1 MDLGDRVVR
10 FSAVGDLTFGDHP
23 LCVGFGAHSRFRRE
37 EPLFPFRRSLEVL
50 QRSELLFGN
59 LECTHSTIGLRR
71 WNYHS
76 VQMRGEPRLIEGLH
90 AAGFKVLNVANN
102 HSVQHGVDAF
112 ADTVSMLERRGIQCC
127 GVATDPSARHARP
140 VVVITNGLRVGF
152 LGYSLRPRQYFEH
165 VPPYAEGEPDAMV
178 RDVEGLRRQVD
189 AVVVS
194 VHWGD
199 EFIQEPSPSEI
210 RLARRLADAG
220 ATLVIGHHPHALRGM
235 ERHGTTQ
242 IVYSLGNFVCDMAWD
257 DSLRTSVIFECLLTA
272 EGARDVRLVPVYIND
287 DHQPEVLSGTA
298 STAVLDH
305 VEQLSRRL
313 AKATP
318 SSEPVTERDYATAAE
333 LTLRDIRAKSQRFFV
348 SRLSKYPPPLLVQQ
362 LLTYFSNRLR
372 ERFVGG

>member
-37 EPLFPFRRSLEVL
+37 EPLFPFHRSLEVL

-140 VVVITNGLRVGF
+140 VVLTHNGLRVGF

-165 VPPYAEGEPDAMV
+165 LPPYAEGEPDAMV

-210 RLARRLADAG
+210 RLAHRLADAG
-220 ATLVIGHHPHALRGM
+220 ATLVIGHHPHALRGV

-257 DSLRTSVIFECLLTA
+257 DSLRTSMIFECLLTT

-287 DHQPEVLSGTA
+287 DHQPEVLSETA
-298 STAVLDH
+298 GAAVLDH
-305 VEQLSRRL
+305 VERLSRRL
-313 AKATP
+313 AEAVQ
-318 SSEPVTERDYATAAE
+318 SAEPVTEQGYAMAAE
-333 LTLRDIRAKSQRFFV
+333 LSLREIRAKSQRFFV
-348 SRLSKYPPPLLVQQ
+348 SHLSKYPPPLLIQQ
-362 LLTYFSNRLR
+362 LLKYFTNRLR
-372 ERFVGG
+372 ERFAGG

>member
-1 MDLGDRVVR
+1 MDLGNRVVR
-10 FSAVGDLTFGDHP
+10 FSAVGDLTLGDHP
-23 LCVGFGAHSRFRRE
+23 LCVGFGARSRFRRE
-37 EPLFPFRRSLEVL
+37 EPIFPFRPSLEVL

-59 LECTHSTIGLRR
+59 LECTHSTNGLRR

-76 VQMRGEPRLIEGLH
+76 VQMRGEARLIEGLH

-127 GVATDPSARHARP
+127 GVAADPSARHARP

-178 RDVEGLRRQVD
+178 RDIEGLRRKVD
-189 AVVVS
+189 AVIVS
-194 VHWGD
+194 LHWGD

-210 RLARRLADAG
+210 HLAHRLADAG
-220 ATLVIGHHPHALRGM
+220 ATLIIGHHPHALRGM

-257 DSLRTSVIFECLLTA
+257 DSLRTSMIFECVLTA
-272 EGARDVRLVPVYIND
+272 EGALDVRMVPVYIND
-287 DHQPEVLSGTA
+287 DHQPEVLSGA
-298 STAVLDH
+298 AAVAVLDH

-313 AKATP
+313 AETARSAQP
-318 SSEPVTERDYATAAE
+318 ATERDYAAAAE
-333 LTLRDIRAKSQRFFV
+333 LSLRDIRSKSQRFFM
-348 SRLSKYPPPLLVQQ
+348 SRLSKYPPPLLAQQ
-362 LLTYFSNRLR
+362 LLTYLSNRLR
-372 ERFVGG
+372 ERFAGG